1 MNICPRC
8 GDQFESD
15 VAFCPKDGSR
25 LSAARGE
32 ADLVGTIIAERYRIT
47 SRLGGGGMGQVFKA
61 EHIRMKR
68 QCAIK
73 VLRASLAG
81 DPEATQRFQREAE
94 NASQL
99 SHPNVAQIY
108 DFGEHDGLVYLA
120 MEFIAG
126 ESLAAMLQRQ
136 AAIHPDVA
144 ADIIAQSAAALEAAH
159 VRSVLHRDVK
169 PDNIMLA
176 KNTDGTYQVKLVDFG
191 IARAMTSEEQ
201 RVTRTGLVIGTPE
214 FMSPEQIAGEEL
226 DARSDLYALAL
237 VAFQC
242 LTGKDAFPATSSKQN
257 LIMRLTSRPRTLAE
271 VRDDM
276 TWPLALQTVFDRALA
291 PDPAER
297 YESIGLFAEELSTAI
312 SSMTPSETSA
322 LYRKALDQRV
332 VSVASR
338 TPHGD
343 LGGAISN
350 PSAVPAAVVPGRVN
364 TGRVTDPA
372 MAQPTI
378 EMTPSAAHT
387 AAHTAPDPAM
397 PPPYSPYPTAHH
409 TGPPGYPMGYPP
421 TAGYPPPGYPMPPG
435 YTTPGQALG
444 PYGGYPAPV
453 GPYSGTAGF
462 PAPTLPTP
470 ADPMPMLRRRRPR
483 LMPWVFI
490 IGVGGW
496 AYIVATGKTAEAKA
510 VFDSVVENVSGFVR
524 ASKDRIKGESEPAA
538 VPPAKGPAAP
548 ATPRERPGTTTPA
561 GKTNPTPP
569 PAVTTDSSATA
580 NVPVL
585 DMPPPVVK
593 PPTGDSAARAA
604 ITPGTP
610 FD

>member
-1 MNICPRC
+1 M
-8 GDQFESD
+8 S
-15 VAFCPKDGSR
+15 S
-25 LSAARGE
+25 ARGE
-32 ADLVGTIIAERYRIT
+32 AELIGTIIADRYRIT
-47 SRLGGGGMGQVFKA
+47 SRLGGGGMGQVYKA

-73 VLRASLAG
+73 VLRANLSG

-120 MEFIAG
+120 MEFIPG

-136 AAIHPDVA
+136 AAIHPDIA

-159 VRSVLHRDVK
+159 ARHLLHRDVK

-176 KNTDGTYQVKLVDFG
+176 TNADGTYQVKLVDFG
-191 IARAMTSEEQ
+191 IARAMTSDEQ

-226 DARSDLYALAL
+226 DPRSDLYALAL

-276 TWPLALQTVFDRALA
+276 PWPTSLQTVFDKALA
-291 PDPAER
+291 PDPGER
-297 YESIGLFAEELSTAI
+297 YSSIGLFAEELSTAI

-343 LGGAISN
+343 LGAISN
-350 PSAVPAAVVPGRVN
+350 PVG
-364 TGRVTDPA
+364 
-372 MAQPTI
+372 M
-378 EMTPSAAHT
+378 
-387 AAHTAPDPAM
+387 
-397 PPPYSPYPTAHH
+397 PTAGIRDQNDPSVRPTVEVPPVGAGH
-409 TGPPGYPMGYPP
+409 TPPVGAPTGYPPGYPPQYPAGPPTGYPAGHPGPGYVPAGYPQTGYPP
-421 TAGYPPPGYPMPPG
+421 AGYPGAPYP
-435 YTTPGQALG
+435 TPTQ
-444 PYGGYPAPV
+444 PAGV
-453 GPYSGTAGF
+453 YSGYA
-462 PAPTLPTP
+462 PNPTLNTP
-470 ADPMPMLRRRRPR
+470 ASGRGEIPLPKLKRRPR
-483 LMPWVFI
+483 VMPWLMMLAI
-490 IGVGGW
+490 AGW
-496 AYIVATGKTAEAKA
+496 AYIVATGRTAEAKDA
-510 VFDSVVENVSGFVR
+510 ISEVVGNVKGLMGMRTKLIDAGTEADTRQARPAPRNSGT
-524 ASKDRIKGESEPAA
+524 APAA
-538 VPPAKGPAAP
+538 SPADSADAASNAADVQNTLPADA
-548 ATPRERPGTTTPA
+548 GTGVLNA
-561 GKTNPTPP
+561 PP
-569 PAVTTDSSATA
+569 PATRLPTGADSL
-580 NVPVL
+580 VR
-585 DMPPPVVK
+585 PPV
-593 PPTGDSAARAA
+593 PPTS
-604 ITPGTP
+604 
-610 FD
+610 